1 MARVPTGI
9 PGLDELIEG
18 GFLEGSSILVSGGPG
33 TGKTILAMQYLY
45 KGAEQYKEPGIYI
58 TMEEGPTN
66 LWWNMKSFHW
76 NITKYEQEGLMK
88 IYRMGMID
96 PKDFGIRFKDEMK
109 RIKEMAQQMNA
120 KRLVIDS
127 TTAFAMWMNSDE
139 QIRYSLFKLA
149 EELKELKVTTLMTS
163 ETMGGRDQ
171 YSRFGVEEF
180 IADGVIS
187 LYFLPP
193 QRAMFV
199 RKMRGTKHDQKV
211 HPYDISEKGI
221 EVYPREEVLWES
233 LNR

>member
-18 GFLEGSSILVSGGPG
+18 GFLEGSSVLVAGGPG
-33 TGKTILAMQYLY
+33 TGKTIMAMQYLY

-76 NITKYEQEGLMK
+76 NIPKLEQDNLLK

-96 PKDFGIRFKDEMK
+96 PKDFASKFREEIN
-109 RIKEMAQQMNA
+109 RIKDMARQMNA

-127 TTAFAMWMNSDE
+127 TTAFAMWMGTDT
-139 QIRYSLFKLA
+139 QIRYALFKLA
-149 EELKELKVTTLMTS
+149 EELKEMKVTTIMTS
-163 ETMGGRDQ
+163 ETMGARDQ

-180 IADGVIS
+180 ITDGVIS
-187 LYFLPP
+187 LYLMPP
-193 QRAMFV
+193 QRAIFV

-211 HPYDISEKGI
+211 HPYSISESGI
-221 EVYPREEVLWES
+221 NISPREEILWES